1 MRFRARSGRIGSG
14 QWVNGTKKTLV
25 TEPDAAPAVPPDEGP
40 ESPTPDT
47 GQDTAPGHGLPAAS
61 VFQPDTVAVTGVIPG
76 SAGSA
81 GSARVHTF
89 VLLGLGLGA
98 CYLIA
103 VMLWPFFPAIVTSA
117 VLAVLVFPLYRR
129 FRRHLGRRNVAA
141 MLMTIIVFVLIL
153 LPALGLGMLLLDEIR
168 AGIERLS
175 ASGSDLVLHAGRLTG
190 WIDRFAGRFG
200 FDAAELGRALHQ
212 QAQNAAATLAGRTFQ
227 LFTGLGGILLQ
238 AGIAL
243 FTLYYLL
250 RDGEALVTHLKW
262 LLPLEPDLSERL
274 FRRANEITHATI
286 LGNIV
291 VAAVQGTIG
300 GLVFWAVG
308 VRAPVL
314 WGTVM
319 GVFSLLPAIGPAFI
333 WFPAAILQFA
343 QGHPVKGIVLLALG
357 SLVISTVDNV
367 LRALLVSDRAQLHPL
382 VVFFSV
388 LGGLFVFGAIG
399 MFVGPVLF
407 VVALT
412 LLEVAR
418 LTIGPPGPPRPD
430 FRGPA

>member
-1 MRFRARSGRIGSG
+1 
-14 QWVNGTKKTLV
+14 V
-25 TEPDAAPAVPPDEGP
+25 TEPDAAREVPPPDQTKPATADAGP
-40 ESPTPDT
+40 DPIAGDATRN
-47 GQDTAPGHGLPAAS
+47 GG
-61 VFQPDTVAVTGVIPG
+61 VARIY
-76 SAGSA
+76 
-81 GSARVHTF
+81 TF
-89 VLLGLGLGA
+89 VLVGLALGA
-98 CYLIA
+98 CYLISL
-103 VMLWPFFPAIVTSA
+103 MLWPFFPAIVTSA
-117 VLAVLVFPLYRR
+117 VVAVLVFPLYRR
-129 FRRHLGRRNVAA
+129 FRKRLRRREVAA
-141 MLMTIIVFVLIL
+141 LLMTIIVFFLIL
-153 LPALGLGMLLLDEIR
+153 LPALGLGMLLLTEVR

-175 ASGSDLVLHAGRLTG
+175 ASGSGLMEHAGRLSG
-190 WIDRFAGRFG
+190 WLDRIVGRFG
-200 FDAAELGRALHQ
+200 FDATELGLALSQ
-212 QAQNAAATLAGRTFQ
+212 QARSAAAALPGRTVQ

-250 RDGEALVTHLKW
+250 RDGEALVAHLKW
-262 LLPLEPDLSERL
+262 LLPLEPELSERL

-300 GLVFWAVG
+300 GLALWAIG
-308 VRAPVL
+308 IRAPVL

-333 WFPAAILQFA
+333 WFPAAILQLFT
-343 QGHPVKGIVLLALG
+343 GHPVKGVILLAIG
-357 SLVISTVDNV
+357 ALVISTVDNV
-367 LRALLVSDRAQLHPL
+367 LRALLVSGRAQLHPL

-418 LTIGPPGPPRPD
+418 LTIGPTQPQ
-430 FRGPA
+430 

>member
-1 MRFRARSGRIGSG
+1 MGAQPGHPIRRV
-14 QWVNGTKKTLV
+14 VNGPTITLM
-25 TEPDAAPAVPPDEGP
+25 TEPDAVPVAPPDEGP
-40 ESPTPDT
+40 ESPAVDSGPETV
-47 GQDTAPGHGLPAAS
+47 AGHGRLDAS
-61 VFQPDTVAVTGVIPG
+61 VSRPGG
-76 SAGSA
+76 SAGGP

-89 VLLGLGLGA
+89 VLLGLALGA
-98 CYLIA
+98 CYLLS
-103 VMLWPFFPAIVTSA
+103 VMLWPLFPAIVTSA
-117 VLAVLVFPLYRR
+117 VIAVLVFPLYRR
-129 FRRHLGRRNVAA
+129 FRRHLGRREVAA
-141 MLMTIIVFVLIL
+141 LLMTIIVFFLIL
-153 LPALGLGMLLLDEIR
+153 LPALGLGMLLIEEIR
-168 AGIERLS
+168 AGMERLS
-175 ASGSDLVLHAGRLTG
+175 ASGTDLMEHAGRLTG

-200 FDAAELGRALHQ
+200 FDATQLGRALSE
-212 QAQNAAATLAGRTFQ
+212 QARNAATTLAGRTVQ

-250 RDGEALVTHLKW
+250 RDGEVLVEHLKW

-291 VAAVQGTIG
+291 VAVVQGTIG
-300 GLVFWAVG
+300 GLVFWAIG
-308 VRAPVL
+308 IRAPVL

-333 WFPAAILQFA
+333 WIPAVVLQFVT
-343 QGHPVKGIVLLALG
+343 GHPVKAVVLLAIG

-367 LRALLVSDRAQLHPL
+367 LRAVLVSDRAQLHPL

-388 LGGLFVFGAIG
+388 LGGLYVFGAIG

-418 LTIGPPGPPRPD
+418 LTIGPPISG
-430 FRGPA
+430 